1 MNKLHGCWLR
11 GAARIVLVGTLL
23 TVAGVG
29 LRPQCA
35 RAQGAAQ
42 GADVIVTID
51 EVDDSDFPTIRLRV
65 GVRDRTG
72 VPIPDLTADN
82 FEIIEDGATAF
93 SPSSVSMES
102 STSAQVSLAIVVDL
116 YKSLAGRPI
125 EAAQEATNALLGDLL
140 GAGNSQNRAAFVGVH
155 KGIST
160 DPKVINEGYE
170 VPFSSDGNRML
181 NVINFVHERME
192 DEPGTPLYDAVVKA
206 VRMAAATEPVGHRA
220 VIVMTDGEDRTSTST
235 DSDTIQTAIGQRTP
249 VFTIGLSNSRLN
261 EQYLR
266 RLADQTGGTYQ
277 TAQSP
282 DDFSSQFANVLTNLR
297 TQYVLVYDATLPE
310 DGLPH
315 SLLVHVRTP
324 TQTEGFAEHR
334 LVTPGEALA
343 PTAEEEEPEDALTTT
358 PLPTEA
364 ATPVASPEP
373 EPEGGL
379 VDTITSFVQD
389 NLLLTILIVA
399 ALALLFLI
407 VLIVVIIIIRRRRLV
422 DEEELPPVPE
432 ASFGSQPYGAPQ
444 AGMGNAGDFGAP
456 TDLGAPTNWPDRPYA
471 PAPDYSAGG
480 VTAPPTQAAGVPPAS
495 PFGVA
500 TTTAPGGSATPAPP
514 PPFAAPVAQ
523 PRVAAA
529 GGTQILDRSPKMP
542 VVGLLIARQRP
553 NLRFDVS
560 KPVVTI
566 GRTQGSDVVIDD
578 GTISRQHATIKWE
591 DDRFRV
597 YDLGSSNGTFV
608 GDQRVRAPIE
618 LEDGAVVRFG
628 AVEMVFKVVS
638 LNA

>member
-1 MNKLHGCWLR
+1 MKRQHGRWLL
-11 GAARIVLVGTLL
+11 GVARLVLVGALL
-23 TVAGVG
+23 AVAGVG
-29 LRPQCA
+29 SGPQCA
-35 RAQGAAQ
+35 RARGAAQ

-72 VPIPDLTADN
+72 VPIPDLAADH
-82 FEIIEDGATAF
+82 FEIIEDGAAVF
-93 SPSSVSMES
+93 APSSVSMES
-102 STSAQVSLAIVVDL
+102 STSARVSLAIVVDM

-125 EAAQEATNALLGDLL
+125 EAAQEATNALLSDLL
-140 GAGNSQNRAAFVGVH
+140 GAGSGQNRAAFVGVH

-160 DPKVINEGYE
+160 DPKVINEEYE
-170 VPFSSDGNRML
+170 VPFSGDANRLL

-220 VIVMTDGEDRTSTST
+220 VIVMTDGEDRTSIST

-277 TAQSP
+277 AAHSP
-282 DDFSSQFANVLTNLR
+282 EDFSSQFANVLTNLR
-297 TQYVLVYDATLPE
+297 TQYVLVYEASLPE

-324 TQTEGFAEHR
+324 TQTEGFAESR
-334 LVTPGEALA
+334 LVTPGEPPALI
-343 PTAEEEEPEDALTTT
+343 AEEEEPEQQPAET
-358 PLPTEA
+358 PVPTEA
-364 ATPVASPEP
+364 VTPIATPEP
-373 EPEGGL
+373 ETEGGAM
-379 VDTITSFVQD
+379 DTIAGFVQD

-407 VLIVVIIIIRRRRLV
+407 VVIIVIIIIRRRRMM
-422 DEEELPPVPE
+422 EEDELPPVPE
-432 ASFGSQPYGAPQ
+432 APFAQQPYDAPQ
-444 AGMGNAGDFGAP
+444 AGMGAPADFGAP
-456 TDLGAPTNWPDRPYA
+456 TNLGAPTDWADRPYA
-471 PAPDYSAGG
+471 SAPDYSGG
-480 VTAPPTQAAGVPPAS
+480 GITAPPTQAAGGPPAA

-500 TTTAPGGSATPAPP
+500 TTTAPGASAGSVSP
-514 PPFAAPVAQ
+514 PPFAAPVARQ
-523 PRVAAA
+523 AAAAA
-529 GGTQILDRSPKMP
+529 GGTQILDRGPKMP

-553 NLRFDVS
+553 SQRFDVS
-560 KPVVTI
+560 KPVVTV
-566 GRTQGSDVVIDD
+566 GRAQSNDVAIDD

-591 DDRFRV
+591 DERFRV

-618 LEDGAVVRFG
+618 LVDGAAVRFG

-638 LNA
+638 LKA